1 MCTGANPILSDRL
14 SAMII
19 YLIRVGNGLNIN
31 VNLAIRSRLDPR
43 AWIKKYLTDA
53 SVSWNVEDV
62 VIRGINDRRFNS
74 SIIHINN
81 QFVLDTANKVLMN
94 SIM

>member
-1 MCTGANPILSDRL
+1 
-14 SAMII
+14 MIV
-19 YLIRVGNGLNIN
+19 YLIRVGNELNIN
-31 VNLAIRSRLDPR
+31 VNLVIRSKLDPS

-94 SIM
+94 SII